1 MARPSF
7 QPTDEQ
13 RKTVWLM
20 AAAGIP
26 EEDIA
31 RCLGQKGI
39 SPVTLRKHFR
49 KELDN
54 AQTESNAR
62 MAGRLYAIA
71 NQNDDMRAAGA
82 ATMFWLKTRARWK
95 EKHEV
100 EVTGK
105 DGGPVQVS
113 GVLAVP
119 GVVSP
124 DEWAKMAGA
133 SSEIIDDEAVESGG

>member
-13 RKTVWLM
+13 RKVVWMM

-31 RCLGQKGI
+31 RAIGPKGI

-54 AQTESNAR
+54 ATTEANAK
-62 MAGRLYAIA
+62 MASRLFAIA
-71 NQNDDMRAAGA
+71 NQNDDLRAASTSA
-82 ATMFWLKTRARWK
+82 IFWLKTRARWK
-95 EKHEV
+95 ETHATEL
-100 EVTGK
+100 TGAE
-105 DGGPVQVS
+105 GGPI
-113 GVLAVP
+113 AVDNSMP
-119 GVVSP
+119 PITVIV
-124 DEWAKMAGA
+124 EGA
-133 SSEIIDDEAVESGG
+133 SNGGGGQEA